1 MTRIIALSILLLSS
15 VASAQVSRMDY
26 PMNVSGA
33 SSFDS
38 STHFYEYV
46 YSVGN
51 PSSTPANT
59 WQLVVKLQ
67 PGVDVVT
74 DIRSPAGWT
83 GQYSEEKGTIS
94 WAATE
99 VVVPPDYV
107 DDGNVLEG
115 QATIKPGTSLSGFS
129 FKSFSPPGQGTAIT
143 QTFARLPTFAN
154 EEQAELQG
162 GGSQLPENNGYRTTA
177 TVPQPDLD
185 YYGNRRPTVDGF
197 LVFGNL
203 DENSNYSGS
212 ALIVV
217 RLAAGGETVYPQ
229 TLQITLNQR
238 DVTST
243 FAWSAQYNGY
253 AAILT
258 PQNSSLVSGKNVL
271 IAAVDGVVPDSNG
284 HVAKDVDRVT
294 FSFSP

>member
-1 MTRIIALSILLLSS
+1 MAKIIALLLMFSS
-15 VASAQVSRMDY
+15 AASVQAIGMDY
-26 PMNVSGA
+26 PMNVSGT
-33 SSFDS
+33 SSFDPA
-38 STHFYEYV
+38 THFYEYT
-46 YSVGN
+46 YSIGN
-51 PSSTPANT
+51 PLSNFANT
-59 WQLVVKLQ
+59 SQLELKLQ

-83 GQYSEEKGTIS
+83 ALYSEEKGVIS

-99 VVVPPDYV
+99 VVVPPDYI

-115 QATIKPGTSLSGFS
+115 WATIKPGNSLSGFS

-143 QTFARLPTFAN
+143 QAFAKLPVFAN
-154 EEQAELQG
+154 EEEAELQG
-162 GGSQLPENNGYRTTA
+162 VGSQLPEDNGYRTTT

-203 DENSNYSGS
+203 DENSSYSGT
-212 ALIVV
+212 ALIVI

-229 TLQITLNQR
+229 TLQVTLNQR
-238 DVTST
+238 DVTAM
-243 FAWSAQYNGY
+243 FVWNAQYNGY
-253 AAILT
+253 AATLT
-258 PQNSSLVSGKNVL
+258 PQNSSLIPGKNVL